1 MAEYPKTLSLADVTR
16 KIIFALDVANLGEAK
31 RFVKLLKDKVA
42 FFKIGLELYTAY
54 GPESIKVV
62 QGEGGKVFLDLKFHD
77 IPQTV
82 SRAAAAAVK
91 QGVAMLNVHA
101 AGGLEMMQMT
111 VESCR
116 KTAQELHCSPPL
128 ILGVTILTS
137 LDEGNLSQ
145 IGLSGPLKERVVS
158 LAELAKSAGLNGVI
172 ASPQEISLI
181 RQKCEPSFLIV
192 TPGIRPA
199 FSQVE
204 KDDQKRMMTPKEA
217 IAAGADFIV
226 LGRPIRMA
234 PDPVAA
240 MEKVIAEIIS

>member
-1 MAEYPKTLSLADVTR
+1 MAESPTTFSFADVIQ
-16 KIIFALDVANLGEAK
+16 KIIFALDVANLKEAR
-31 RFVKLLKDKVA
+31 RFVKLLKDKVG

-54 GPESIKVV
+54 GPEAIKTV
-62 QGEGGKVFLDLKFHD
+62 QGEGGKIFLDLKFHD

-82 SRAAAAAVK
+82 SRAAAEAVK
-91 QGVAMLNVHA
+91 HGVTMLNVHA

-111 VESCR
+111 VERCQKR
-116 KTAQELHCSPPL
+116 AQELNCSPPL

-137 LDEGNLSQ
+137 LDEGNLRQ
-145 IGLSGPLKERVVS
+145 IGMIGPLKDQVAR
-158 LAELAKSAGLNGVI
+158 LAELAKTAGLNGVV

-181 RQKCEPSFLIV
+181 RQKCGSSFLIV
-192 TPGIRPA
+192 TPGIRPP

-217 IAAGADFIV
+217 ITAGANFIV

-240 MEKVIAEIIS
+240 MEKVITEIIS

>member
-1 MAEYPKTLSLADVTR
+1 MAEYPTTLSLGDVIQ

-31 RFVKLLKDKVA
+31 KLVRLLKDKVG
-42 FFKIGLELYTAY
+42 FFKIGLELYTAH
-54 GPESIKVV
+54 GPEAIKLV
-62 QGEGGKVFLDLKFHD
+62 QAEGGKVFLDLKFHD

-101 AGGLEMMQMT
+101 AGGMEMMQMT
-111 VESCR
+111 VESCQ
-116 KTAQELHCSPPL
+116 KTAQELNCSPPL

-137 LDEGNLSQ
+137 LDEGNLNQ
-145 IGLSGPLKERVVS
+145 IGLIGPLKERVVS
-158 LAELAKSAGLNGVI
+158 LAELAKKAGLNGVI

-181 RQKCEPSFLIV
+181 RQKCGPSFLIV

-217 IAAGADFIV
+217 IAAGANFIV

-240 MEKVIAEIIS
+240 MEKVIAEITS

>member
-1 MAEYPKTLSLADVTR
+1 MAESPPKSSLADVTQ
-16 KIIFALDVANLGEAK
+16 KIIFALDVANLMEAR
-31 RFVKLLKDKVA
+31 RFVKLLKDKVG
-42 FFKIGLELYTAY
+42 FFKIGLELYTAF
-54 GPESIKVV
+54 GPEAIKAV
-62 QGEGGKVFLDLKFHD
+62 QTEGGKVFLDLKFHD

-82 SRAAAAAVK
+82 SRAAAEAVK
-91 QGVAMLNVHA
+91 HRVAMLNVHA
-101 AGGLEMMQMT
+101 AGGWEMMHKT
-111 VESCR
+111 VESCQQI
-116 KTAQELHCSPPL
+116 AQELNCAPPL

-145 IGLSGPLKERVVS
+145 IGMIGPVPERVVR
-158 LAELAKSAGLNGVI
+158 LAELAKTAGLNGVV

-181 RQKCEPSFLIV
+181 RQKCGPSFFIV

>member
-1 MAEYPKTLSLADVTR
+1 MAD
-16 KIIFALDVANLGEAK
+16 LGEAK
-31 RFVKLLKDKVA
+31 RFVNLLKDKVG

-54 GPESIKVV
+54 GPEAIKVV
-62 QGEGGKVFLDLKFHD
+62 QAGGGKVFLDLKFHD

-82 SRAAAAAVK
+82 SRAAAEAVK

-111 VESCR
+111 VASCQ
-116 KTAQELHCSPPL
+116 KTAQELHSSPPL

-145 IGLSGPLKERVVS
+145 IGLIGPLRERVVS
-158 LAELAKSAGLNGVI
+158 LAELAKNAGLNGVV

-181 RQKCEPSFLIV
+181 RQKCGPSFLIV

-204 KDDQKRMMTPKEA
+204 KVTKK
-217 IAAGADFIV
+217 G
-226 LGRPIRMA
+226 
-234 PDPVAA
+234 
-240 MEKVIAEIIS
+240 

>member
-1 MAEYPKTLSLADVTR
+1 MAESATTLSLADVTR
-16 KIIFALDVANLGEAK
+16 KIIFALDVPNLMEAR
-31 RFVKLLKDKVA
+31 RFVKLLKDKVG

-54 GPESIKVV
+54 GPEALKVV
-62 QGEGGKVFLDLKFHD
+62 QAEGGKVFLDLKFHD

-82 SRAAAAAVK
+82 SRAAAEAVK
-91 QGVAMLNVHA
+91 HGVAMLNVHA
-101 AGGLEMMQMT
+101 AGGWEMMHKT
-111 VESCR
+111 VESCQQI
-116 KTAQELHCSPPL
+116 AQELHCAPPL

-137 LDEGNLSQ
+137 LDEGSLSQ
-145 IGLSGPLKERVVS
+145 IGLIGPLKERVVR
-158 LAELAKSAGLNGVI
+158 LAELAQTAGLHGVI
-172 ASPQEISLI
+172 ASPQEISAI
-181 RQKCEPSFLIV
+181 RQKCGPAFFIV

-217 IAAGADFIV
+217 MAAGADYIV

-240 MEKVIAEIIS
+240 MEKVIAEITS

>member
-1 MAEYPKTLSLADVTR
+1 MAESAALSPADVTQ
-16 KIIFALDVANLGEAK
+16 KIIFALDVANLMEAR
-31 RFVKLLKDKVA
+31 RFVKLLKDKVG

-54 GPESIKVV
+54 GPEALKAV
-62 QGEGGKVFLDLKFHD
+62 QAEEGKVFLDLKFHD

-82 SRAAAAAVK
+82 SRAAAEAVK

-101 AGGLEMMQMT
+101 AGGWEMMHKT
-111 VESCR
+111 VESCQQI
-116 KTAQELHCSPPL
+116 AQEMNCAPPL

-137 LDEGNLSQ
+137 LDEGNLNQ
-145 IGLSGPLKERVVS
+145 IGLIGPLQERVVR
-158 LAELAKSAGLNGVI
+158 LAELAKTAGLHGVV

-181 RQKCEPSFLIV
+181 RQKCGTSFVIV